1 MGASALAVGLRPLG
15 FGSGRDT
22 ASLRSKWRTPSE
34 ASRDGVRETSAGAG
48 DGGDG
53 VEGGGG
59 APGGARWGRRAQRAG
74 PTETPR
80 EGDGS
85 AVAVW
90 ACRERAET
98 RRERG
103 PSETRREPGGEP
115 VDVLLTVAARPGDA
129 GALIAQ

>member
-1 MGASALAVGLRPLG
+1 MG
-15 FGSGRDT
+15 GR
-22 ASLRSKWRTPSE
+22 
-34 ASRDGVRETSAGAG
+34 
-48 DGGDG
+48 

-103 PSETRREPGGEP
+103 PAETRREPGGEP